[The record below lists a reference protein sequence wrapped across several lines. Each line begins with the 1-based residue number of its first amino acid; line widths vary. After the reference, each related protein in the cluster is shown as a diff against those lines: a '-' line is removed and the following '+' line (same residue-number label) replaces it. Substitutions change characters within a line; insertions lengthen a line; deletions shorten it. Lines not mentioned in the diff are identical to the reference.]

1 MTNPLLRG
9 MLAVLPLVAMGC
21 IDSTPSSGQ
30 CTVTFNGQTSTWT
43 IDPGESHFYREDDIL
58 GDEDAPVALRYGGG
72 QVRVQGEL
80 DDMPTSSYVG
90 THRVPSEDRVR
101 RWDIEHAPAMSSTH
115 RDQRHLHHGQPRPPR
130 GRVSEPLHRGDDAL
144 QLQPPP
150 RLGAR
155 HRRLRRGASRELH
168 GAGA

>member
-101 RWDIEHAPAMSSTH
+101 RWDIEHAPAMSSPTETSVTFTTAS
-115 RDQRHLHHGQPRPPR
+115 RD
-130 GRVSEPLHRGDDAL
+130 
-144 QLQPPP
+144 
-150 RLGAR
+150 RLVGEFQSR
-155 HRRLRRGASRELH
+155 YTEGTMRCSFNLRRAWEH
-168 GAGA
+168 DTDD